1 MTDDPYKELQEQNQ
15 KLAARAEAAEARIAE
30 LDGALD
36 ILSRANQECND
47 ALQAAEARVARYREA
62 IQNYL
67 DGNYDHPRAHRP
79 DGCRHGRP
87 YYEECE
93 TCIDE
98 HFLAALNDT
107 KPEGNDD

>member
-1 MTDDPYKELQEQNQ
+1 MSDHYLWHE
-15 KLAARAEAAEARIAE
+15 AERRIQAAEARIME
-30 LDGALD
+30 LATAVMNL
-36 ILSRANQECND
+36 ND